1 MCHCWL
7 AQQCGIIGKMATSAL
22 LGKPPM
28 AFLKDPAGSVLVAA
42 VFPRRLEFTR
52 EMFLCESREC

>member
-1 MCHCWL
+1 V
-7 AQQCGIIGKMATSAL
+7 IATAL

-42 VFPRRLEFTR
+42 IFPKRLEFTR
-52 EMFLCESREC
+52 EMFLRHSQGY